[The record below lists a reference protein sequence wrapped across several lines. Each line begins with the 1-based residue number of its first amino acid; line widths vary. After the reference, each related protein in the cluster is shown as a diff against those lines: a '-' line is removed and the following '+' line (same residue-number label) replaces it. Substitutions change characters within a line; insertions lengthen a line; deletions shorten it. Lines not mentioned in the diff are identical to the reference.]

1 MFPFFTQMT
10 DIISLHLRALL
21 LLSAKNTPNEEV
33 FKRANSH
40 IVIQYR
46 LPSTKS
52 TTSKTTKKHNR
63 IPHLRYAADRKQVT
77 ENRSTFEP
85 PP

>member
-1 MFPFFTQMT
+1 M
-10 DIISLHLRALL
+10 
-21 LLSAKNTPNEEV
+21 LSNTGCPAPKVRQAKQ
-33 FKRANSH
+33 R
-40 IVIQYR
+40 
-46 LPSTKS
+46 
-52 TTSKTTKKHNR
+52 KKHNR